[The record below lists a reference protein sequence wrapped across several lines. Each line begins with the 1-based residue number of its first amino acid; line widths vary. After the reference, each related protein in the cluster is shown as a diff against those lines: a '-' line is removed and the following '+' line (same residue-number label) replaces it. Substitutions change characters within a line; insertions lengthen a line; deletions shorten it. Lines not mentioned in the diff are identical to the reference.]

1 MNKMDDGGNEDQT
14 ESIPSHFDVTLVH
27 PTPHLASTHYC
38 GAAMSPLQTS
48 SSSCTPYTHNPQQVT
63 MNSIKLKKIIVQE

>member
-1 MNKMDDGGNEDQT
+1 MNKTDDGGNEDQT

-27 PTPHLASTHYC
+27 LTPHLASTHHC

-48 SSSCTPYTHNPQQVT
+48 SSSCTPYTRNQVT
-63 MNSIKLKKIIVQE
+63 MNSIKLKIIVQE